1 MLSTIRHM
9 GTDRN
14 TKAYAVQLGPVYLY
28 FSYNTLIGVFDGRRT
43 YRAANHWGPTTGRHF
58 GDLGIK
64 EGEMID
70 SQETLTRLA
79 SEAVSNAVL
88 RG

>member
-9 GTDRN
+9 NTQRN
-14 TKAYAVQLGPVYLY
+14 TKAYTVQLGPVYLY
-28 FSYNTLIGVFDGRRT
+28 FSYNTLIGVFDGSHT

-58 GDLGIK
+58 GDLGIRD
-64 EGEMID
+64 GEVVD

-79 SEAVSNAVL
+79 SEAVANAVL
-88 RG
+88 QG